1 MENGKNYFEK
11 VELELKKE
19 QSENYYWVI
28 GSTKTGFKIK
38 SKQPKGKYVPEP
50 IMGLEN
56 AKRWIAME
64 YLLNA

>member
-19 QSENYYWVI
+19 QAENYYWVI
-28 GSTKTGFKIK
+28 GSTKNGFKIK